1 MYVQVAQETTPL
13 LPAIQTPALLE
24 TQQTETSSAVEDAI
38 KAKKELEKKFDNF
51 EHVVFRKQPC
61 VQAAHLRWSQRDDD
75 MADHIFEVRGGMIAG
90 HEDTF
95 NVPISTADILNLWNL
110 DGLSSSIL
118 LYFEW

>member
-1 MYVQVAQETTPL
+1 MQVAQETTPL
-13 LPAIQTPALLE
+13 LPAIQTPTLLE

-38 KAKKELEKKFDNF
+38 KARKEVETKFDNF